1 MKCSCGNGD
10 VISHRRRLRRTNGHV
25 ARLMA
30 TSNNNREP
38 IHCMLC
44 QIWVGMR
51 EVLTRLRHKSRPC
64 NSRSFPKGHLFSPI
78 DQRLASRRLLRRPVN
93 IGARRNER
101 SGSLHLFLMSA
112 LLRACTNPSTI
123 KISPVIKPAYRHTTA
138 KMAFTTTEAVVT
150 YLFARPT
157 LPALEPG
164 AKVYDQSLIKA
175 IEGLNAHSYIKAGRS
190 PLSPTWLG

>member
-1 MKCSCGNGD
+1 MIN
-10 VISHRRRLRRTNGHV
+10 HRRRLRRTNGPV

-30 TSNNNREP
+30 NTASNNNREP

-44 QIWVGMR
+44 WIWVGMR
-51 EVLTRLRHKSRPC
+51 EVLIRLRHKSRPALVGHF
-64 NSRSFPKGHLFSPI
+64 RKGICSPI

-101 SGSLHLFLMSA
+101 SRSLHLFLMSA
-112 LLRACTNPSTI
+112 LLRACTNSSTI
-123 KISPVIKPAYRHTTA
+123 KISPVIKPAYRHTTT

-157 LPALEPG
+157 LPPLEPG
-164 AKVYDQSLIKA
+164 AKVYDQSLVKA
-175 IEGLNAHSYIKAGRS
+175 IEGLDTHSYIKAGRF
-190 PLSPTWLG
+190 PLSPTSLG